1 VLISKLA
8 LAGAA
13 VWSAPAL
20 APLVPPLCGV
30 LGIPRT
36 LPAGARGVALTFDDG
51 PHPDATPALL
61 DLLGEQGVRATFFL
75 VGEQV
80 ERWPGIA
87 ERIAREGH
95 VAALHAHRH
104 RNMLRLPPRAFER
117 DLERGARAVE
127 DACGRRPGLYRP
139 PYGIFSP
146 AGLALARGRGF
157 ELLLWSRW
165 GHDWRGSISPERIA
179 GELTRDLEAG
189 DVLLLHDSDHYNA
202 AGSWRNTLAAM
213 PMVLDALARLDLPAV
228 TPARAT
234 PQPAGSL

>member
-8 LAGAA
+8 LVGAA
-13 VWSAPAL
+13 GWSAPAL
-20 APLVPPLCGV
+20 APLVPPLCRA

-51 PHPDATPALL
+51 PHPDATPTLL
-61 DLLGEQGVRATFFL
+61 DMLGEANVRATFFL

-95 VAALHAHRH
+95 VVALHGHRH

-117 DLERGARAVE
+117 DLDRGARVVE
-127 DACGRRPGLYRP
+127 DATGQRPSFYRP
-139 PYGIFSP
+139 AYGIFSP
-146 AGLALARGRGF
+146 AGLALVRRRGF
-157 ELLLWSRW
+157 EILLWSRW

-179 GELTRDLEAG
+179 GELTRDLGHG
-189 DVLLLHDSDHYNA
+189 DVLLLHDADHYNA
-202 AGSWRNTLAAM
+202 AGSWRGTLAAL
-213 PMVLDALARLDLPAV
+213 PMVLDTLARLDLPAV
-228 TPARAT
+228 TPARAIA
-234 PQPAGSL
+234 QPAGSL